1 VRFTF
6 DPRKNAVNLD
16 KHGLS
21 LADAPLVFQAPG
33 KLTLESP
40 RQDED
45 RRMDIALVEVAGVV
59 LVLVYVM
66 RAPDEVRAISLRRA
80 SRKERALYDEW
91 QEEV

>member
-1 VRFTF
+1 MRFTF
-6 DPRKNAVNLD
+6 DTRKNAANLD

-21 LADAPLVFQAPG
+21 LADAPLVFQAPD

-40 RQDED
+40 RQEED

-66 RAPDEVRAISLRRA
+66 REPDEVRAISLRRA
-80 SRKERALYDEW
+80 SRKERMLYDEW
-91 QEEV
+91 QEKG

>member
-1 VRFTF
+1 MRFTF
-6 DPRKNAVNLD
+6 DPRKNAINLD

-40 RQDED
+40 RKEED
-45 RRMDIALVEVAGVV
+45 RRMDIALVEVAEVV

-66 RAPDEVRAISLRRA
+66 REPDEIRAISLRRA
-80 SRKERALYDEW
+80 SRKERTLYDEW
-91 QEEV
+91 QEEA

>member
-1 VRFTF
+1 MRFTF
-6 DPRKNAVNLD
+6 DPGKNAVNLD

-40 RQDED
+40 RQEED

-66 RAPDEVRAISLRRA
+66 REPDEVRAISLRRA
-80 SRKERALYDEW
+80 SRKERTLYDEW
-91 QEEV
+91 QEEA